1 MTLLGSSKV
10 IWDLNVATWLW
21 SIEWLSP
28 TFHQLATRGSM
39 LYLAAQDH
47 IANPTGANI
56 ITNFGFG
63 N

>member
-1 MTLLGSSKV
+1 M
-10 IWDLNVATWLW
+10 IWDLTSHMTVVHGMAVAK
-21 SIEWLSP
+21 
-28 TFHQLATRGSM
+28 FHWLATQGSM
-39 LYLAAQDH
+39 SSLVLQDH

>member
-1 MTLLGSSKV
+1 MAVVHRMAGSNISSASDAWVDV
-10 IWDLNVATWLW
+10 I
-21 SIEWLSP
+21 S
-28 TFHQLATRGSM
+28 
-39 LYLAAQDH
+39 LAAQDH